1 MDFVPREPFF
11 GVCTITGATIVGL
24 LFRPMR
30 LPEAVWACLGAL
42 ALILLHLISWDHTL
56 LAVLKGI
63 DVYLFLA
70 GMMLLAELARWEGV
84 FNWLSSWAVRAAN
97 KSASRLFLLIYCVG
111 TIVTVFLSNDATAV
125 VLTPAVY
132 AAVRK
137 AKVDALP
144 YLLACAFIANAASFV
159 LPISNPAN
167 IVVFDGHLPPLL
179 PWMRT
184 FLIPSIVSIIVTFF
198 VLRFASRKHL
208 REQPAEAEEPI
219 ALSEAGKLAAWGLV
233 IATVIL
239 LATSIT
245 GISLGLPTCM
255 AAVTATMIVALKDR
269 QAPISVVREVS
280 WSVIPLVAGLF
291 VIVEA
296 LKDAGT
302 LQIAQTALE
311 VVNRWPVFRGDLT
324 GAFGVALISNLMNNL
339 PVGLIGANALE
350 VAHISG
356 PMKNAFLIG
365 VDLGPNLSVTGSLAS
380 ILWLITLRKE
390 GFRLTSWTFLKFGA
404 LVMPFALIAAVV
416 ALVLCSSAR

>member
-1 MDFVPREPFF
+1 M
-11 GVCTITGATIVGL
+11 
-24 LFRPMR
+24 
-30 LPEAVWACLGAL
+30 
-42 ALILLHLISWDHTL
+42 HLTSWDHTL
-56 LAVLKGI
+56 LAVSKGI

-84 FNWLSSWAVRAAN
+84 FDWLATWAVRAAN

-125 VLTPAVY
+125 VITPAVY

-167 IVVFDGHLPPLL
+167 IVVFDGHLPPLI

-184 FLIPSIVSIIVTFF
+184 FLIPSVVSIAATFL
-198 VLRFASRKHL
+198 VLRFASRKQL
-208 REQPAEAEEPI
+208 RGESAEAADPV
-219 ALSEAGKLAAWGLV
+219 ALSKAGKLAAWGLV

-239 LATSIT
+239 LAASIT
-245 GISLGLPTCM
+245 LISLGLPTCL
-255 AAVTATMIVALKDR
+255 AAAIAISLAALKDR

-280 WSVIPLVAGLF
+280 WSVIPLVAGIF

-302 LQIAQTALE
+302 LRIAQTGL
-311 VVNRWPVFRGDLT
+311 VMVSRWPVLRGDLT
-324 GAFGVALISNLMNNL
+324 GAFGVA
-339 PVGLIGANALE
+339 
-350 VAHISG
+350 
-356 PMKNAFLIG
+356 
-365 VDLGPNLSVTGSLAS
+365 
-380 ILWLITLRKE
+380 
-390 GFRLTSWTFLKFGA
+390 
-404 LVMPFALIAAVV
+404 
-416 ALVLCSSAR
+416 